1 MRAIL
6 VVFVLADLME
16 PRVFTVRI
24 MPVSA
29 LRWGIERIKNTGA
42 VRREMRCPIHM
53 IFIIPCLISCVP
65 GAEERY
71 SVSALIR
78 MKINGAKPRLNV

>member
-1 MRAIL
+1 MSLTMRAIL

-42 VRREMRCPIHM
+42 VRREVNYPA
-53 IFIIPCLISCVP
+53 LKD
-65 GAEERY
+65 GACNY
-71 SVSALIR
+71 VTDTLQLA
-78 MKINGAKPRLNV
+78 G